1 MHILFIFYIFVLLLI
16 KGCICQDTV
25 FMENKSH
32 MLCIL
37 CPSSLFFVCVCVC
50 VYVFCW
56 TFIYKYLMIDIRR
69 LASHTSSLAC
79 AKLSV
84 PGSPLSGVPL
94 MQIKVS
100 SAQNLKLSK
109 VLFLEPG
116 VGDTVASNA
125 LPTVNSSDFVIHVCA
140 FLVYSF
146 FLFLTNS
153 LQTRS
158 GIQVS

>member
-1 MHILFIFYIFVLLLI
+1 MSRHSIHGKRKSYSVHFVS
-16 KGCICQDTV
+16 K
-25 FMENKSH
+25 FS
-32 MLCIL
+32 
-37 CPSSLFFVCVCVC
+37 FVCVC

-69 LASHTSSLAC
+69 LAGHTSSLAC

-116 VGDTVASNA
+116 VGDNVASNA

-146 FLFLTNS
+146 FLSFFFNKSSSDSKWHTS
-153 LQTRS
+153 IIT
-158 GIQVS
+158 VS